1 MKDHES
7 QRTGAGWSGR
17 VRGLAERVSPHLQD
31 VTSGWRDRAQQV
43 RGGWHDRAEQRLED
57 LIEQR
62 RRERGEQLPP
72 EVGAALDVRRQEREK
87 RARELRWRAE
97 VLAEAQTAEERR
109 VLQRV
114 LGAPAEAG
122 PAATNVAPRYTALL
136 DTLAP
141 GGEPERE
148 MAVHR
153 AIWSLAERRVL
164 AVSPHGEVRVTFVS
178 SGPEPLD

>member
-1 MKDHES
+1 M
-7 QRTGAGWSGR
+7 G
-17 VRGLAERVSPHLQD
+17 PHLQD

-62 RRERGEQLPP
+62 RRDRGEDLPP
-72 EVGAALDVRRQEREK
+72 EVGAALSVRRQEREK
-87 RARELRWRAE
+87 RAEELRWRGE
-97 VLAEAQTAEERR
+97 VLAQARTAEERR

-114 LGAPAEAG
+114 LGGLAEADR
-122 PAATNVAPRYTALL
+122 ATADAAPRYTALL
-136 DTLAP
+136 DSLAP
-141 GGEPERE
+141 GGEPARE

-164 AVSPHGEVRVTFVS
+164 AVSPHGEVTVTFVS